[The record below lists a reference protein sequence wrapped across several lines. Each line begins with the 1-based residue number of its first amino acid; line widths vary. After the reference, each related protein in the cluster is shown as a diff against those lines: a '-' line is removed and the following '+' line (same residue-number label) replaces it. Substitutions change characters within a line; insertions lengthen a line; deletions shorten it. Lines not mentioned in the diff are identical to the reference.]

1 MTAEQVQFVIEN
13 SRWIFAKTYAN
24 TAPHEYT
31 LLQDADKDTFD
42 AFVKHINSNLV
53 KEPFYRTWFYYCYI
67 GEYKYWTM
75 EKVGEQCT
83 LINRAKIENV
93 YIN

>member
-1 MTAEQVQFVIEN
+1 MTQEQAIEIIN
-13 SRWIFAKTYAN
+13 TSKWIFAKTYAN

-31 LLQDADKDTFD
+31 LLRDADQDTFD
-42 AFVKHINSNLV
+42 AFVAYINSNLV
-53 KEPFYRTWFYYCYI
+53 RERFYRTWFYYCYI

-75 EKVGEQCT
+75 EKPGDQCE

-93 YIN
+93 YH